1 MDISNEIFQQIGYVV
16 SAILFIYGLK
26 MLGKEDTAVKG
37 NSISA
42 AGMLM
47 AVLVTFINVIDPI
60 MVISAVLLGGTIGSL
75 FALRVKMTSI
85 PEMVALFNGFGGLS
99 SFFLAWSEFTNYQAV
114 SALFLIC
121 LLYTSPSPRD

>member
-42 AGMLM
+42 AGMLL

-60 MVISAVLLGGTIGSL
+60 MVISAVLLGGTIGEL
-75 FALRVKMTSI
+75 FALRV
-85 PEMVALFNGFGGLS
+85 EMS
-99 SFFLAWSEFTNYQAV
+99 
-114 SALFLIC
+114 
-121 LLYTSPSPRD
+121 